1 MCTLRPVPDTA
12 GVGYDWVC
20 FATDYGRADGFTAA
34 CEGVIARTAPHAR
47 VLHISHEIPRQDV
60 RRGADLLAHSV
71 PYLPRAVHLAV
82 VDPGVGTTRRPIAI
96 VSPEGVLI
104 GPDNGLLPPA
114 AEVLGGAIAAY
125 EITEFHLEPVSATFH
140 GRDIFAP
147 AAAQV
152 ANGVNPNALGPAV
165 DLDSLIRLPEPVTRT
180 EPGRVTTEVLGSD
193 SFGNVQLAA
202 KDLVADPGT
211 VVHAQVGD
219 RSLEAV
225 VGRTFADARS
235 GDAVVLLD
243 SAGRVAIAVN
253 GGSAAEIL
261 LPRPGDRAVLLLA
274 AAPAP
279 PARS

>member
-1 MCTLRPVPDTA
+1 MSDTA
-12 GVGYDWVC
+12 GVGYDWVS
-20 FATDYGRADGFTAA
+20 FTTDYGRADGFAA
-34 CEGVIARTAPHAR
+34 VCEGVVARTAPHAR

-60 RRGADLLAHSV
+60 RSGAALLAGSV

-82 VDPGVGTTRRPIAI
+82 VDPGVGTSRRPIAI

-140 GRDIFAP
+140 GRDVFAP

-152 ANGVNPNALGPAV
+152 ATGVTPNELGPAV
-165 DLDSLIRLPEPVTRT
+165 DLETLVRLPEPVTHT

-193 SFGNVQLAA
+193 TFGNVRLAA

-225 VGRTFADARS
+225 VGRTFADARW

-243 SAGRVAIAVN
+243 SAGQVAIAVN

-279 PARS
+279 PASA